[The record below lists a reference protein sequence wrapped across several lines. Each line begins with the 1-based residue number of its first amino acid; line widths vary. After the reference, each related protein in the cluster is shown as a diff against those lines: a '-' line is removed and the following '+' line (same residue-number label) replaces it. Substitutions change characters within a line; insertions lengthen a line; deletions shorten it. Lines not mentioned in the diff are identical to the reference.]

1 MSTLLVHNST
11 KRLFN
16 FGKLNLFGGMIMVD
30 FGLKLKELRKQSG
43 MTQQQLADKL
53 GITKSVVSYYE
64 LSERTPSPEVL
75 KDIALIFR
83 VSTDYLLGIERNK
96 TIDVSDLSDDDIK
109 LLLVT
114 IDTLRGKHK
123 Q

>member
-11 KRLFN
+11 KHLSN

-96 TIDVSDLSDDDIK
+96 IIDVSDLSDDDIK

>member
-1 MSTLLVHNST
+1 
-11 KRLFN
+11 
-16 FGKLNLFGGMIMVD
+16 MVD
-30 FGLKLKELRKQSG
+30 FSAKLRDLRKQAG

-75 KDIALIFR
+75 KDLAMIFR
-83 VSTDYLLGIERNK
+83 VSTDYLLGIERAK

-114 IDTLRGKHK
+114 IETLRSKNK
-123 Q
+123 K

>member
-1 MSTLLVHNST
+1 
-11 KRLFN
+11 
-16 FGKLNLFGGMIMVD
+16 MIMVD

-96 TIDVSDLSDDDIK
+96 IIDVSDLSDDDIK

>member
-1 MSTLLVHNST
+1 
-11 KRLFN
+11 
-16 FGKLNLFGGMIMVD
+16 MVD
-30 FGLKLKELRKQSG
+30 FSAKLRDLRKQAG

-75 KDIALIFR
+75 KDLALIFR
-83 VSTDYLLGIERNK
+83 VSTDYLLGIERAK

-114 IDTLRGKHK
+114 IETLRSKNK
-123 Q
+123 K